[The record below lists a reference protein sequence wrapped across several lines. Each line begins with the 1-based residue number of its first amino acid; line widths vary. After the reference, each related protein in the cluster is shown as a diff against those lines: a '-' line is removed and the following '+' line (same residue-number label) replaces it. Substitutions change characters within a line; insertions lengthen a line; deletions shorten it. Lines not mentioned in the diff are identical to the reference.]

1 MNLEFENLLIFCL
14 FLYSR
19 YVKSLVSL
27 VIRKIGKVSIGG
39 EKKKEKMTD
48 DRNGWYVS
56 VVTLKIH
63 SKFIYST
70 VTRHVCFH
78 LL

>member
-19 YVKSLVSL
+19 YAKSLVSL

-39 EKKKEKMTD
+39 EKKKK
-48 DRNGWYVS
+48 RVLNYNGNMQTS
-56 VVTLKIH
+56 NRK
-63 SKFIYST
+63 YS
-70 VTRHVCFH
+70 FAH
-78 LL
+78 LEFVDENC

>member
-39 EKKKEKMTD
+39 KKKKRE
-48 DRNGWYVS
+48 Y
-56 VVTLKIH
+56 
-63 SKFIYST
+63 
-70 VTRHVCFH
+70 
-78 LL
+78 